1 METPPETTDFM
12 RTLAVRLAEYAGE
25 QDEPRAFSDAERER
39 IQAIR
44 DLTYTTWEWNFG
56 RTPRYELDRPML
68 NGGGERVAD
77 IRMTVENGY
86 ISSISFGRNGSMRPL
101 EQTLLGTAHN
111 HASIRAALAL
121 HSDILDARRMSLG
134 EATAALF

>member
-1 METPPETTDFM
+1 MT
-12 RTLAVRLAEYAGE
+12 V
-25 QDEPRAFSDAERER
+25 
-39 IQAIR
+39 
-44 DLTYTTWEWNFG
+44 
-56 RTPRYELDRPML
+56 
-68 NGGGERVAD
+68 GERLHFQHQL
-77 IRMTVENGY
+77 R
-86 ISSISFGRNGSMRPL
+86 RNGSMRPL